1 MEERVKIGFEHSTV
15 KPTIVSPSSNGLTGE
30 KTLAVLIVRQWR
42 STVKIFLDLTN
53 RRSDSMTRTPPYSI

>member
-1 MEERVKIGFEHSTV
+1 MEERVKIGFAHSTV

-42 STVKIFLDLTN
+42 STVEVFLDLT
-53 RRSDSMTRTPPYSI
+53 RLTGDQAV